1 MPGLLLNIV
10 LQIVEELGD
19 PYPVRSGL
27 GGMAAYS
34 PRAMAAVC
42 IVMEAERKTYRGMV
56 GHLRSSQNVVRKMGL
71 PRIPSKS
78 TIARAYGLIPDS
90 YLMKAHK
97 MVIREIVAGSVAGD
111 STGYSNNGLV
121 RWYDVRTDSIKNRKG
136 WVKLHSI
143 IDIRTRVVLDY
154 IVTDSSVA
162 DINGLRPMLDRFGGG
177 TGNFCLDAAY
187 LAREICNIIDGKGMT
202 PRICPKSNTVHNA
215 QGSQSWRSMI
225 DLYVSDPTRF
235 KLEYHQR
242 SIIEAVFGAIKKMYG
257 NHIRCRRRGNQYREI
272 AMRIICYNIELVA
285 RSQINDGRLTSDMMR
300 TAAVC

>member
-1 MPGLLLNIV
+1 MSGLLWPV
-10 LQIVEELGD
+10 L
-19 PYPVRSGL
+19 
-27 GGMAAYS
+27 
-34 PRAMAAVC
+34 
-42 IVMEAERKTYRGMV
+42 
-56 GHLRSSQNVVRKMGL
+56 
-71 PRIPSKS
+71 S

-97 MVIREIVAGSVAGD
+97 MVIREIVTGSVAGD

-143 IDIRTRVVLDY
+143 IDMRTRVVLDY

-187 LAREICNIIDGKGMT
+187 LAQEICNIIDGKGMM

-242 SIIEAVFGAIKKMYG
+242 SI
-257 NHIRCRRRGNQYREI
+257 RGRVWRHQKDVREPHQ
-272 AMRIICYNIELVA
+272 VPQA
-285 RSQINDGRLTSDMMR
+285 REPVQGDCDAHNLLQHR
-300 TAAVC
+300 TRGPIPGK

>member
-1 MPGLLLNIV
+1 MSGLLWLV
-10 LQIVEELGD
+10 L
-19 PYPVRSGL
+19 
-27 GGMAAYS
+27 
-34 PRAMAAVC
+34 
-42 IVMEAERKTYRGMV
+42 
-56 GHLRSSQNVVRKMGL
+56 
-71 PRIPSKS
+71 S

-111 STGYSNNGLV
+111 NTGYSNNGLV

-143 IDIRTRVVLDY
+143 IDMRTRVVLDY

-162 DINGLRPMLDRFGGG
+162 GINGLRPMLDRFGGG

-187 LAREICNIIDGKGMT
+187 LAREICNIIDGKGMM

-257 NHIRCRRRGNQYREI
+257 NHTRCRRRGNQYREI
-272 AMRIICYNIELVA
+272 AMRIICYSIELVA
-285 RSQINDGRLTSDMMR
+285 RSQVNDGRLTSDVIR

>member
-1 MPGLLLNIV
+1 M
-10 LQIVEELGD
+10 
-19 PYPVRSGL
+19 
-27 GGMAAYS
+27 
-34 PRAMAAVC
+34 
-42 IVMEAERKTYRGMV
+42 
-56 GHLRSSQNVVRKMGL
+56 
-71 PRIPSKS
+71 
-78 TIARAYGLIPDS
+78 
-90 YLMKAHK
+90 
-97 MVIREIVAGSVAGD
+97 AGD

-257 NHIRCRRRGNQYREI
+257 SHIRCRRRGNQYREI